1 MDLTALKIFKTVVE
15 QGRVTRAAAA
25 LHRVQ
30 SNVTTRVKQLEKK
43 LGATLF
49 NRQGRKLVLSPE
61 GKVLFAYAERLLSL
75 SSETHRCCA
84 RAGWR
89 RRLRSIRCRRRSRRR
104 RPCWCG
110 GVATSRAR
118 STPCANS

>member
-49 NRQGRKLVLSPE
+49 DRQGRKLVLSPE

-75 SSETHRCCA
+75 SSEAHRCCA
-84 RAGWR
+84 RAG
-89 RRLRSIRCRRRSRRR
+89 
-104 RPCWCG
+104 
-110 GVATSRAR
+110 
-118 STPCANS
+118 